1 MEILGIGPLE
11 LLLILVLA
19 LILLGP
25 KDMLESTKKIAKGI
39 RKFTQSSTWRDVV
52 ETSQEIR
59 ELPQKIIKETGI
71 EEDIKEIQKS
81 TRPLQS
87 ELREWKSGQPR
98 PRMVTKNSI
107 PDIAP
112 ETIMPPTTTPPSTEE
127 QIPPQDTPTDLP

>member
-1 MEILGIGPLE
+1 MEFLGIGPLE

-71 EEDIKEIQKS
+71 EEDIKEIRKS
-81 TRPLQS
+81 TRPLQT

-98 PRMVTKNSI
+98 PRLLPKTDRTDINPEV
-107 PDIAP
+107 PDQSNTPSPSKAEESPAP
-112 ETIMPPTTTPPSTEE
+112 TP
-127 QIPPQDTPTDLP
+127 PTDLP